1 MKYFFKKIINS
12 AIGIIVKI
20 LKSFNNG
27 RYILETLSS
36 EIFSIKENI
45 ETDGIKL
52 TFFVPNRLNKFRVD
66 SFFDKEPETLD
77 WIRSFKNNK
86 IFYDIGANIGL
97 YSCYAAKTRNCKV
110 FSFEPSV
117 LNLDILAKNVSIN
130 NLNSLITLIP
140 MPLSDKTQIAEFN
153 MSSIEKGGA
162 LSTFGENYTH
172 DGSTM
177 DIKFSYNTLGT
188 SLDYLNKIF
197 ELPRPNYMKID
208 VDGLEHL
215 IIDGSNEILNTVDSI
230 LIEVNDEFKIQKT
243 KIESKLN
250 LKGFKL
256 KYKTHSELIEN
267 SPVKNIFN
275 QIWEK

>member
-20 LKSFNNG
+20 LKSFNYG

-153 MSSIEKGGA
+153 MSSIKKGGA

-197 ELPRPNYMKID
+197 ELPKPNYMKID